1 MQIGGGAAAGE
12 GGIRLVL
19 AAVVEPHHEAVSGLR
34 LFQRFQRHIGVADAD
49 GAWSGRGRAVGEDVE
64 SIGRLVECL
73 RQPVPLVLRR
83 RDQPEV
89 IGEPALIDALDEAI
103 GRDQRAVI
111 DGVGTIGS
119 APQQGEINRVILEG
133 GAVLTVVE
141 DRQPLLAVLHR
152 HKALGGA
159 LPAVHEQRLGTEGGA
174 AHIVTLH
181 RQRDL
186 QFHKAV
192 GIIEEHIGM
201 DVHRWGVLIDAVFH
215 ADTVVILGEEG
226 LNGAVDRAVLDHLH
240 GLHIPEYA
248 VRLLLQGKGLA
259 VGADA
264 LQLKIRHAP
273 RVGIVLLK
281 DGGDTA
287 PQIVHPVHLIG
298 GEQTG
303 VGVDY
308 GKARRKLVSDTVGAL
323 FRI

>member
-1 MQIGGGAAAGE
+1 
-12 GGIRLVL
+12 
-19 AAVVEPHHEAVSGLR
+19 
-34 LFQRFQRHIGVADAD
+34 
-49 GAWSGRGRAVGEDVE
+49 
-64 SIGRLVECL
+64 
-73 RQPVPLVLRR
+73 
-83 RDQPEV
+83 
-89 IGEPALIDALDEAI
+89 
-103 GRDQRAVI
+103 
-111 DGVGTIGS
+111 
-119 APQQGEINRVILEG
+119 
-133 GAVLTVVE
+133 
-141 DRQPLLAVLHR
+141 
-152 HKALGGA
+152 
-159 LPAVHEQRLGTEGGA
+159 
-174 AHIVTLH
+174 
-181 RQRDL
+181 
-186 QFHKAV
+186 
-192 GIIEEHIGM
+192 
-201 DVHRWGVLIDAVFH
+201 
-215 ADTVVILGEEG
+215 
-226 LNGAVDRAVLDHLH
+226 